1 MIPSQQPEVHMSSI
15 IANSPATGPVRGL
28 TEALQLS
35 EAQHAVDANAA
46 EALPADS
53 DRVSNPA
60 GSLADLVPT
69 GGFHPH
75 HGGQTSGTTQARETL
90 GDFFSRKYAE
100 MLSDSGIKLNL
111 QQTAA
116 KMGKAQAN

>member
-1 MIPSQQPEVHMSSI
+1 MSSI

-35 EAQHAVDANAA
+35 EAQHAVDANEA
-46 EALPADS
+46 EPLPVNS
-53 DRVSNPA
+53 DPVSNPA

-75 HGGQTSGTTQARETL
+75 YGGQTSGTPQARESL
-90 GDFFSRKYAE
+90 GDFVSRKYAE

-116 KMGKAQAN
+116 KMGKVQAN